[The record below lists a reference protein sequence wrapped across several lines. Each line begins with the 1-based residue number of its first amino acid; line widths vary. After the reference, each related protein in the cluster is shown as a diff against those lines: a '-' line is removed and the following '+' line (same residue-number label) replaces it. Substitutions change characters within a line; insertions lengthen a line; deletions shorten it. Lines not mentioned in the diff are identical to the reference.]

1 MNVIE
6 NFPIVLWLS
15 LFFIITLALFSYYYY
30 KKRQKLTFTQLFD
43 GDQSLLDVDKEL
55 DTVIQ
60 SVHSSTDWENI
71 HIKYY
76 STLEQNIFI
85 KGNKHKF
92 HHLLIDLVKNGLE
105 ASQNGSIEIAVH
117 EMLSSILIVIEH
129 NGKALTK
136 EQIKEISKSLLTT
149 NKMGSMKG
157 KIEVISKPS
166 QGTSFSLI
174 IPKASGLK
182 ANTI

>member
-6 NFPIVLWLS
+6 KFPIELWLS
-15 LFFIITLALFSYYYY
+15 LFFIIILALFSYYY
-30 KKRQKLTFTQLFD
+30 KKRQNLTLAQVID

-92 HHLLIDLVKNGLE
+92 HHLLIDLVKDGLE
-105 ASQNGSIEIAVH
+105 ASQTGSIEIAVH

-129 NGKALTK
+129 NGRALTK
-136 EQIKEISKSLLTT
+136 EQIKGMSKSILTT

-157 KIEVISKPS
+157 KIEVISNPS